1 MPALARLVG
10 LKSAPSREPL
20 PLPES
25 QLSRGLTVT
34 GTLDCEGA
42 LFVHGTV
49 RGRINTDR
57 LVIAPDGCVEGDIV
71 AREASIAGRLKGRVF
86 AFTVT
91 LEASADVTGR
101 IFHHVVTVARGAR
114 FDGRMPWRPL
124 NFFESLDQL
133 PEVQP

>member
-1 MPALARLVG
+1 MPALARFVG
-10 LKSAPSREPL
+10 LKSASGREPL
-20 PLPES
+20 ALPES
-25 QLSRGLTVT
+25 ELSRGLSVT
-34 GTLDCEGA
+34 GTLDCEGE
-42 LFVHGTV
+42 LRVHGTV

-57 LVIAPDGCVEGDIV
+57 LVIAPDGFVEGDIV

-91 LEASADVTGR
+91 IEASADITGR
-101 IFHHVVTVARGAR
+101 IFHHTVTVARGAR

-124 NFFESLDQL
+124 NYFESLDQL

>member
-1 MPALARLVG
+1 MPALARFVG
-10 LKSAPSREPL
+10 LNPAPSREPL

-34 GTLDCEGA
+34 GTLDCDGV
-42 LFVHGTV
+42 LLVHGTV

-57 LVIAPDGCVEGDIV
+57 LVIARDGLVEGDIL
-71 AREASIAGRLKGRVF
+71 AREASIAGRLIGRVF

-101 IFHHVVTVARGAR
+101 VFHHVVTVARGAR

-124 NFFESLDQL
+124 NYFETLDQL

>member
-1 MPALARLVG
+1 MPALARFVG
-10 LKSAPSREPL
+10 LKAPPGGEPSPL
-20 PLPES
+20 PKS
-25 QLSRGLTVT
+25 QLSRGLIVT

-42 LFVHGTV
+42 LHVHGTV

-57 LVIAPDGCVEGDIV
+57 LVIAPDGFVEGDIV

-91 LEASADVTGR
+91 LDASADVTGR